1 MARGT
6 ECIHSHRGDK
16 CRRGRVPE
24 RAKRPC
30 PVAGEI
36 EICNHNPLMNG
47 RSKTRETS
55 PDRLGSPFLSRSN
68 ERPGCL
74 GAYSGAVG
82 GARGFDS
89 KDSVHPARSPIETR
103 FAVGHTVL
111 ARAWVLAPRVRI
123 SNRNEGK
130 DACPEEV
137 DVPGRGQTRPGGDR
151 CQKQMLEQPGSAINP
166 PWTV

>member
-1 MARGT
+1 M
-6 ECIHSHRGDK
+6 
-16 CRRGRVPE
+16 PE

-82 GARGFDS
+82 GTRGFDS
-89 KDSVHPARSPIETR
+89 KDSVRPASLSAIPCSLVLGCLHHEFEFQIGTKAKMRGPKKWTSLD
-103 FAVGHTVL
+103 VL
-111 ARAWVLAPRVRI
+111 AC
-123 SNRNEGK
+123 RNVMQLWPDSAGGRSV
-130 DACPEEV
+130 PEA
-137 DVPGRGQTRPGGDR
+137 DVGAA
-151 CQKQMLEQPGSAINP
+151 GSAINP